1 MPETVAAIHRVLTNG
16 SSFPSVVESQSGRR
30 WVMKLA
36 GAGPGSRALMTE
48 YITLALARRT
58 GLNVP
63 DAIPLWLPVELPW
76 QAGTDEFYEAV
87 QRSAGWNLGIAFVAD
102 ARDLAA
108 VDIAALPQPF
118 RHRLAAIDA
127 LVQNVDRAATNLNII
142 RDADGTLWAIDFGAC
157 LLFDRLARGA
167 LEPRLDLPANH
178 FLAGNEALSGPALV
192 RGIATAL
199 DVTALAAAV
208 EAVPDAWLREP
219 AFSRGVLLSRLQKYV
234 ESIRASRPTEPSE
247 TGEAGWKISRAR
259 SPG

>member
-36 GAGPGSRALMTE
+36 GAGPGSRALVTE

-76 QAGTDEFYEAV
+76 QAGTDERDQAV

-142 RDADGTLWAIDFGAC
+142 RDADGT
-157 LLFDRLARGA
+157 FDRLARGA
-167 LEPRLDLPANH
+167 LEPRLDLPTNH

-199 DVTALAAAV
+199 DDTALAAAV